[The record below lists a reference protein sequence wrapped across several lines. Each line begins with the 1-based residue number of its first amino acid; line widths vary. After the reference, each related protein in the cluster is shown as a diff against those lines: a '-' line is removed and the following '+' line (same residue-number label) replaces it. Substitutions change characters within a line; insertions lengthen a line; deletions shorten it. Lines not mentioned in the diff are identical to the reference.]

1 MIKIS
6 DLEIGKWVE
15 YTGNVGE
22 KEKGRIKSW
31 KDNWVFV
38 VYKCNHEWDRYQDF
52 TGNAT
57 DPKQLEFCDELFDY
71 YKAPSQ
77 EVFENIKENAM
88 KLWDIVDTDNDK
100 YGYATE
106 KKNRIKD
113 IENVQDNA
121 WYIVAMFDQGN
132 ISILLTMLSQNAREK
147 VAEVLSH
154 QYD

>member
-1 MIKIS
+1 M
-6 DLEIGKWVE
+6 
-15 YTGNVGE
+15 
-22 KEKGRIKSW
+22 
-31 KDNWVFV
+31 
-38 VYKCNHEWDRYQDF
+38 
-52 TGNAT
+52 
-57 DPKQLEFCDELFDY
+57 DY

-113 IENVQDNA
+113 IQNVQDNA

-132 ISILLTMLSQNAREK
+132 ISMLLTMLSEDAREK